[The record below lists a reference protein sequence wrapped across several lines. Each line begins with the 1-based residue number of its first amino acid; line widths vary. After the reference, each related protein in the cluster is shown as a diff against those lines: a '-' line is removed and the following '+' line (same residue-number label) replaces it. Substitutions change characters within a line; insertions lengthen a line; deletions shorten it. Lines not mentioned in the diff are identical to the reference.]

1 MASFWEEVMNRIITA
16 ALAAAISVAASGAVF
31 ADTIKVGV
39 IAPFSGPF
47 AIYGKQYREAIET
60 YVAQN
65 GTAAGEHEIEFIY
78 KDVGGPNPDNSRAL
92 AQELLIREQV
102 DYLAGFTFTPNAL
115 AVAPLIEQSQTPT
128 VIFNAATSSINKESG
143 YFLRTSYTLWQV
155 SAPLAEW
162 AYDQGMRTVA
172 ITVSDYGPGI
182 DAENAFKEAFEAKG
196 GEVVDAIRMPL
207 STTDFTP
214 FIQRVRDAD
223 PDAVFTFLP
232 GGPPTFTYTKTYNE
246 NGLAQAGIKFLGTA
260 ETEEVNLQGLGD
272 DAIGLTTAYHY
283 SGAHDSDMNRDFKAK
298 LTELFPDAV
307 ANWASVG
314 AYDGTH
320 LIYQMVAAAGSD
332 GPAAVESA
340 LGLEW
345 ESPRGTVKMDPDTR
359 TVIQNVYIR
368 EVERDSTTGELV
380 NREKGVIATVG
391 DLGWTQ

>member
-1 MASFWEEVMNRIITA
+1 MKRAFN
-16 ALAAAISVAASGAVF
+16 AAAVAAIALGLPIASL

-47 AIYGKQYREAIET
+47 AIYGKQYQEAVET
-60 YVAQN
+60 YVAQH
-65 GTAAGEHEIEFIY
+65 GTTAGDHEIEFIY
-78 KDVGGPNPDNSRAL
+78 KDVGGPNPDQSRSL
-92 AQELLIREQV
+92 AQELLIRDRV

-128 VIFNAATSSINKESG
+128 VIFNAATSSINKESQ
-143 YFLRTSYTLWQV
+143 YYLRTSYTLWQV

-182 DAENAFKEAFEAKG
+182 DAENAFKAAFEAKG
-196 GEVVDAIRMPL
+196 GTIVDAIRMPL

-214 FIQRVRDAD
+214 FIQRVRDAS

-232 GGPPTFTYTKTYNE
+232 GGPPTFTYTKTFNE
-246 NGLAQAGIKFLGTA
+246 NGLAEEGITFLGTA
-260 ETEEVNLQGLGD
+260 ETEEVNLQALGD
-272 DAIGLTTAYHY
+272 AALGLTTAYHY
-283 SGAHDSDMNRDFKAK
+283 SGAHKSEQNAAFQSK
-298 LTELFPDAV
+298 LKELFPDAI

-332 GPAAVESA
+332 GPAAVETA
-340 LGLEW
+340 LTQAW
-345 ESPRGTVKMDPDTR
+345 ESPRGPVEMDPETR
-359 TVIQNVYIR
+359 TLIQNVYIR
-368 EVERDSTTGELV
+368 KVARDGETGQLINAE
-380 NREKGVIATVG
+380 EGVIATVG
-391 DLGWTQ
+391 DLGWDK